1 MEIEAKSSALLEE
14 MVRLKK
20 CRSIRRGWNEFNVH
34 GY

>member
-20 CRSIRRGWNEFNVH
+20 NAGAFEKGDMS
-34 GY
+34 

>member
-20 CRSIRRGWNEFNVH
+20 MQKHPKKVK
-34 GY
+34 